1 MENSESTPLEEDSI
15 DSEIRTEI
23 DLIAERIENMRKI
36 LGRKK

>member
-1 MENSESTPLEEDSI
+1 MENSESTPLEENSI
-15 DSEIRTEI
+15 DAEIRTEI